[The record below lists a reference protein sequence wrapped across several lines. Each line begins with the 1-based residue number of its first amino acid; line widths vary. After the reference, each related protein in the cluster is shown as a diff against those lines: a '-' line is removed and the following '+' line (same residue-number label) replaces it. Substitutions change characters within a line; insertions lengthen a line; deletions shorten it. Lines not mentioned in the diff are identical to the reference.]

1 MTIEE
6 KKEFLNQYRRLDQE
20 IRLELEELAKWKA
33 LSCKITPTYSHT
45 KSSGNVRDRVQDAY
59 DKIER
64 LSEQINSDIDQM
76 VELRDAIVQC
86 IEQIEEYSLR
96 ALLKYHYIN
105 QMSLDEI
112 AEKMNYC
119 YRQVTRLHRKALQQL
134 QIPQEVPFHQSGVG

>member
-6 KKEFLNQYRRLDQE
+6 KKEFLNQYRRLDEE
-20 IRLELEELAKWKA
+20 IKLELEELAKWKA

-45 KSSGNVRDRVQDAY
+45 KSGGNVQDRVQNAY
-59 DKIER
+59 DKIEK
-64 LSEQINSDIDQM
+64 LSEQINGDIDKM
-76 VELRDAIVQC
+76 VELRETIVRC

-112 AEKMNYC
+112 AEKMSYC
-119 YRQVTRLHRKALQQL
+119 YRQITRLHRKALQQL
-134 QIPQEVPFHQSGVG
+134 QIPQEGSQQQSDGG

>member
-6 KKEFLNQYRRLDQE
+6 KKDFLNQYRRLDE
-20 IRLELEELAKWKA
+20 GIKLELEELAKWKA

-45 KSSGNVRDRVQDAY
+45 KSTGNVRDRVQDAY
-59 DKIER
+59 DKIEK
-64 LSEQINSDIDQM
+64 LSEQINCDIDQM
-76 VELRDAIVQC
+76 VELRETIVQS
-86 IEQIEEYSLR
+86 IERIEEYSLR
-96 ALLKYHYIN
+96 TLLKYHYIN

-134 QIPQEVPFHQSGVG
+134 EIPQEESQQQSDVG

>member
-6 KKEFLNQYRRLDQE
+6 KKEFLNQYRRLDEE

-33 LSCKITPTYSHT
+33 LSCKITPTNSHT
-45 KSSGNVRDRVQDAY
+45 KSSGNVRDRIQDAY

-64 LSEQINSDIDQM
+64 LSEQINRDVDQM
-76 VELRDAIVQC
+76 VELREAIVQC

-134 QIPQEVPFHQSGVG
+134 QIPQREPVQQPDVG

>member
-6 KKEFLNQYRRLDQE
+6 KKEVLNQYRRLDEE
-20 IRLELEELAKWKA
+20 IKLELEELAKWKA

-45 KSSGNVRDRVQDAY
+45 KSGGNVQDRVQNAY
-59 DKIER
+59 DKIEK
-64 LSEQINSDIDQM
+64 LSEQINGDIDKM
-76 VELRDAIVQC
+76 VELRETIVRC

-112 AEKMNYC
+112 AEKMSYC
-119 YRQVTRLHRKALQQL
+119 YRQITRLHRKALQQL
-134 QIPQEVPFHQSGVG
+134 QIPQEGSQQQSDGG